1 MLMAGADVTMLCST
15 LLRNGIPYLGTVR
28 NEMVEWMEEHQYE
41 SVSQMQGS
49 MSQRSCP
56 DPTAFERANYMKALT
71 GYHVE
76 AAGQTRRD
84 GGEEKERPVPRPPT
98 VIE

>member
-1 MLMAGADVTMLCST
+1 MK
-15 LLRNGIPYLGTVR
+15 
-28 NEMVEWMEEHQYE
+28 
-41 SVSQMQGS
+41 GS

-76 AAGQTRRD
+76 AAGQTGRE
-84 GGEEKERPVPRPPT
+84 GGGEKERPVSRPRT
-98 VIE
+98 VLE